1 MHAMPASWPACCP
14 PRARTR
20 VVLALGDVAG
30 GRRSDQRVSSAV
42 LEAIQ
47 ANRNRIGQLVVISPA
62 GGGTGVFGR
71 AGGAGAPRLTPLEQ
85 AVVDSRLPYLLVRT
99 ATLVDDRS
107 SGEAGLVA
115 AAGLGGVPSSLA
127 VSRAKV
133 AKAVVAAISQAAGS
147 AIIELG
153 ASDEVP
159 DQPVEVVL
167 GSVLAEAEAL
177 APAAA
182 PAEEEEDEEEAPAPT
197 LFGFGTLKKKGA
209 PAAEEGEEEETPK
222 KAPAF
227 AFSLG
232 GTKKKAVEKV
242 EEEPP
247 APSQK
252 PAASLFSF
260 GTKKKVEED
269 APAQKPAAS
278 LFSFGTK
285 KKVVEKEEDAPAKKP
300 AGLFSFGSRKQS
312 VQTGEGG
319 AAKQQRGGTAKQR
332 VEKPAA
338 QRAPARR
345 AAPTVVKE
353 KPAPPPKAA
362 RLAPPPKA
370 AKPAPAAAAKAEA
383 PPPKKGGFLQALGIS
398 QETIYVDE

>member
-1 MHAMPASWPACCP
+1 MKIDARDASQLASVLP

-260 GTKKKVEED
+260 GTKKKV
-269 APAQKPAAS
+269 
-278 LFSFGTK
+278 
-285 KKVVEKEEDAPAKKP
+285 VEKEEDAPAKKP